1 MMKTGQKKWTSRDAG
16 DGGTTVIRMLIPVV
30 LELIFTF
37 IISNINQLILNRFA
51 KEAVAA
57 TTAAGTFLS
66 LMINLYSVF
75 YVGQGILLAPCWGR
89 KDYAEGSRIWTVS
102 ICDNLLLSAGLACVG
117 LFGSPVI
124 LKYLQVPA
132 ELKGMAGEYLM
143 VALGL
148 SVFQGVTLTFGS
160 AFRAIGDMKTV
171 MMGNTLINGSCV
183 FMNFLILSFIPLE
196 EQRIYQYAMAGI
208 LAQILGCIFY
218 VWRAGRDRRIE
229 LKMFHASW
237 RDRFGETTGTIARY
251 GIFGGLE
258 GVLYLVSQTVVM
270 SMIGSLGTK
279 ELLVKGYTGNLTN
292 YLTLPASAVS
302 LVAAT
307 MIGMSIGMGDETQAR
322 DCMKKCL
329 KLVLSGTLL
338 LCGGMLLLGRR
349 FLGLYVDEA
358 ALTDA
363 CMTILAVD
371 IIVELFRGVAALV
384 VSSLKA
390 IGDVK
395 ATFFMVIAGSV
406 LNVGVSWFFGIRLGM
421 GLVGIWIGYGVDLAF
436 RGILGLGIWRKHVRM
451 HSYPV
456 WKP

>member
-1 MMKTGQKKWTSRDAG
+1 MMKTGQRKWTSENGEYSID
-16 DGGTTVIRMLIPVV
+16 RMLIPVV

-37 IISNINQLILNRFA
+37 IISNLNQLILNRFA
-51 KEAVAA
+51 REAVAA

-89 KDYAEGSRIWTVS
+89 KDYGEGSRIWRVS
-102 ICDNLLLSAGLACVG
+102 ICDNLLLSIALAGVG
-117 LFGSPVI
+117 VFGSPLI
-124 LKYLQVPA
+124 LKMLQVPG
-132 ELKGMAGEYLM
+132 ELQEMAGEYLA

-171 MMGNTLINGSCV
+171 MIGNTLINGSCV
-183 FMNFLILSFIPLE
+183 FMNWLILMLIPLE
-196 EQRIYQYAMAGI
+196 EQRIWQYAMAGI
-208 LAQILGCIFY
+208 LAQILGVIFY
-218 VWRAGRDRRIE
+218 VRSAGKDPRIQ
-229 LKMFHASW
+229 LKMFHAQW
-237 RDRFGETTGTIARY
+237 REKFGETTGTIARY

-258 GVLYLVSQTVVM
+258 GVIYLISQTVVM
-270 SMIGSLGTK
+270 SMIGRLGTRA
-279 ELLVKGYTGNLTN
+279 LLIKGYTGNLTN

-307 MIGMSIGMGDETQAR
+307 MIGMSIGMGDEEKAG
-322 DCMKKCL
+322 DCMRKCL
-329 KLVLSGTLL
+329 RLVVAGTVL

-349 FLGLYVDEA
+349 FLGLYVEEE

-363 CMTILAVD
+363 CMLILVIDMA
-371 IIVELFRGVAALV
+371 VELFRGIAALA

-395 ATFFMVIAGSV
+395 AAFFMVIAGSV
-406 LNVGVSWFFGIRLGM
+406 LNVGVSWLFGFALGM
-421 GLVGIWIGYGVDLAF
+421 GLGGIWIGYGVDLAF
-436 RGILGLGIWRKHVRM
+436 RGILGLGIWRKHARL

-456 WKP
+456 WK

>member
-1 MMKTGQKKWTSRDAG
+1 MMKTGQRKWTSENG
-16 DGGTTVIRMLIPVV
+16 EYSIHRMLIPVV

-37 IISNINQLILNRFA
+37 IISNLNQLILNRFA
-51 KEAVAA
+51 REAVAA

-66 LMINLYSVF
+66 LVINLYSVF

-89 KDYAEGSRIWTVS
+89 KDYGEGSRIWRVS
-102 ICDNLLLSAGLACVG
+102 ICDNLLLSIALAGVG
-117 LFGSPVI
+117 VFGSPLI
-124 LKYLQVPA
+124 LKMLQVPG
-132 ELKGMAGEYLM
+132 ELQEMAGEYLA

-171 MMGNTLINGSCV
+171 MIGNTLINGSCV
-183 FMNFLILSFIPLE
+183 FMNWLILMLIPLE
-196 EQRIYQYAMAGI
+196 EQRIWQYAMAGI
-208 LAQILGCIFY
+208 LAQILGVIFY
-218 VWRAGRDRRIE
+218 VRSAGKDPRIQ
-229 LKMFHASW
+229 LKMFHAQW
-237 RDRFGETTGTIARY
+237 REKFGETTGTIARY

-258 GVLYLVSQTVVM
+258 GVIYLISQTVVM
-270 SMIGSLGTK
+270 SMIGRLGTRA
-279 ELLVKGYTGNLTN
+279 LLIKGYTGNLTN

-307 MIGMSIGMGDETQAR
+307 MIGMSIGMGDEEKAG
-322 DCMKKCL
+322 DCMRKCL
-329 KLVLSGTLL
+329 RLVVAGTVL

-349 FLGLYVDEA
+349 FLGLYVEEE

-363 CMTILAVD
+363 CMLILVIDMA
-371 IIVELFRGVAALV
+371 VELFRGIAALA

-395 ATFFMVIAGSV
+395 AAFFMVIAGSV
-406 LNVGVSWFFGIRLGM
+406 LNVGVSWLFGFALGM
-421 GLVGIWIGYGVDLAF
+421 GLGGIWIGYGVDLAF
-436 RGILGLGIWRKHVRM
+436 RGILGLGIWRKHARL

-456 WKP
+456 WK

>member
-1 MMKTGQKKWTSRDAG
+1 
-16 DGGTTVIRMLIPVV
+16 MLIPVV

-37 IISNINQLILNRFA
+37 IISNLNQLILNRFA
-51 KEAVAA
+51 REAVAA

-89 KDYAEGSRIWTVS
+89 KDYGEGSRIWRVS
-102 ICDNLLLSAGLACVG
+102 ICDNLLLSIALAGVG
-117 LFGSPVI
+117 VFGSPLI
-124 LKYLQVPA
+124 LKMLQVPG
-132 ELKGMAGEYLM
+132 ELQEMAGEYLA

-171 MMGNTLINGSCV
+171 MIGNTLINGSCV
-183 FMNFLILSFIPLE
+183 FMNWLILMLIPLE
-196 EQRIYQYAMAGI
+196 EQRIWQYVMAGI
-208 LAQILGCIFY
+208 LAQILGVIFY
-218 VWRAGRDRRIE
+218 VRSAGKDPRIQ
-229 LKMFHASW
+229 LKMFHAQW
-237 RDRFGETTGTIARY
+237 REKFGETTGAIARY

-258 GVLYLVSQTVVM
+258 GVIYLISQTVVM
-270 SMIGSLGTK
+270 SMIGRLGTRA
-279 ELLVKGYTGNLTN
+279 LLIKGYTGNLTN

-307 MIGMSIGMGDETQAR
+307 MIGMSIGMGDEEKAG
-322 DCMKKCL
+322 DCMRKCL
-329 KLVLSGTLL
+329 RLVVAGTAL

-349 FLGLYVDEA
+349 FLGLYVEEE

-363 CMTILAVD
+363 CMLILVIDMA
-371 IIVELFRGVAALV
+371 VELFRGIAALA

-395 ATFFMVIAGSV
+395 AAFFMVIAGSV
-406 LNVGVSWFFGIRLGM
+406 LNVGVSWLFGFALGM
-421 GLVGIWIGYGVDLAF
+421 GLGGIWIGYGVDLAF
-436 RGILGLGIWRKHVRM
+436 RGILGLGIWRKHARL

-456 WKP
+456 WK

>member
-1 MMKTGQKKWTSRDAG
+1 MMKTGQRKWTSENG
-16 DGGTTVIRMLIPVV
+16 EYSIHRMLIPVV

-37 IISNINQLILNRFA
+37 IISNLNQLILNRFA
-51 KEAVAA
+51 REAVAA

-89 KDYAEGSRIWTVS
+89 KDYGEGSRIWRVS
-102 ICDNLLLSAGLACVG
+102 ICDNLLLSIALAGVG
-117 LFGSPVI
+117 VFGSPLI
-124 LKYLQVPA
+124 LKMLQVPG
-132 ELKGMAGEYLM
+132 ELQEMAGEYLA

-171 MMGNTLINGSCV
+171 MIGNTLINGSCV
-183 FMNFLILSFIPLE
+183 FMNWLILMLIPLE
-196 EQRIYQYAMAGI
+196 EQRIWQYAMAGI
-208 LAQILGCIFY
+208 LAQILGVIFY
-218 VWRAGRDRRIE
+218 VRSAGKDPRIQ
-229 LKMFHASW
+229 LKMFHAQW
-237 RDRFGETTGTIARY
+237 REKFGETTGTIARY

-258 GVLYLVSQTVVM
+258 GVIYLISQTVVM
-270 SMIGSLGTK
+270 SMIGRLGTRA
-279 ELLVKGYTGNLTN
+279 LLIKGYTGNLTN

-307 MIGMSIGMGDETQAR
+307 MIGMSIGMGDEEKAG
-322 DCMKKCL
+322 DCMRKCL
-329 KLVLSGTLL
+329 RLVVAGTVL

-349 FLGLYVDEA
+349 FLGLYVEEE

-363 CMTILAVD
+363 CMLILVIDMA
-371 IIVELFRGVAALV
+371 VELFRGIAALA

-395 ATFFMVIAGSV
+395 AAFFMVIAGSV
-406 LNVGVSWFFGIRLGM
+406 LNVGVSWLFGFALGM
-421 GLVGIWIGYGVDLAF
+421 GLGGIWIGYGVDLAF
-436 RGILGLGIWRKHVRM
+436 RGILGLGIWRKHARL

-456 WKP
+456 WK

>member
-1 MMKTGQKKWTSRDAG
+1 MRVMKTGQRKWTSK
-16 DGGTTVIRMLIPVV
+16 DGEYSVYRMLIPVV

-37 IISNINQLILNRFA
+37 IISNLNQLILNQFA

-102 ICDNLLLSAGLACVG
+102 ICDNLLLSIALAGVG
-117 LFGSPVI
+117 VFGSPLI
-124 LKYLQVPA
+124 LKCLQVPG
-132 ELKGMAGEYLM
+132 ELQGMAGEYM
-143 VALGL
+143 AVALGL
-148 SVFQGVTLTFGS
+148 SVFQGVALTFGS

-171 MMGNTLINGSCV
+171 MLGNTLINGSCV
-183 FMNFLILSFIPLE
+183 FMNWLILRLIPLE
-196 EQRIYQYAMAGI
+196 EQRIWQYVMAGI
-208 LAQILGCIFY
+208 FAQIFGVLFY
-218 VWRAGRDRRIE
+218 LWMAGRDERIE
-229 LKMFHASW
+229 LRMFHAQW
-237 RDRFGETTGTIARY
+237 RERFGETTGTIARY
-251 GIFGGLE
+251 GVFGGLE
-258 GVLYLVSQTVVM
+258 GVIYLVSQTIVM
-270 SMIGSLGTK
+270 SMIGSLGT
-279 ELLVKGYTGNLTN
+279 EALLVKGYTGNLTN

-307 MIGMSIGMGDETQAR
+307 MIGMSIGMGDEEKAG
-322 DCMKKCL
+322 DCMRKCL
-329 KLVLSGTLL
+329 KLVLTGTVV

-349 FLGLYVDEA
+349 FLGLYVEEG
-358 ALTDA
+358 ALAEA
-363 CMTILAVD
+363 CMLILAVD
-371 IIVELFRGVAALV
+371 MIVEVFRGVAALM

-406 LNVGVSWFFGIRLGM
+406 LNVGVSWFFGVFLGM
-421 GLVGIWIGYGVDLAF
+421 GLAGIWIGYGVDLAF
-436 RGILGLGIWRKHVRM
+436 RGALGFGIWRKHVRQ

-456 WKP
+456 WK